1 MIQSDYLRCQAR
13 WCLEVSR
20 ECFDLGTTKRL
31 CAKADELLERAT
43 GLELAGDAQ
52 PIERLNATRPLRVL
66 QKPPHIENTPEGG
79 T

>member
-31 CAKADELLERAT
+31 RVKADELLERAT
-43 GLELAGDAQ
+43 ELELAGDAQ
-52 PIERLNATRPLRVL
+52 PVQQLEAAPSLRVL
-66 QKPPHIENTPEGG
+66 QKLRRN
-79 T
+79 

>member
-31 CAKADELLERAT
+31 REKADELLEHAT
-43 GLELAGDAQ
+43 ELELAGDAQ
-52 PIERLNATRPLRVL
+52 PIENLDATLPPRALP
-66 QKPPHIENTPEGG
+66 KPRQN
-79 T
+79 